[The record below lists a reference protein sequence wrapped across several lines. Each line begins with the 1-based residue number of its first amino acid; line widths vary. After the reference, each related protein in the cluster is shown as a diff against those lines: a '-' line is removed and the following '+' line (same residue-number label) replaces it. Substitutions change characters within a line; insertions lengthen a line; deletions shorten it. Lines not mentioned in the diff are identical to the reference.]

1 MLFRSNDTA
10 TTEIYTGW
18 YTLSLHDALPI
29 SSGLKATAE
38 QCFAMLRP
46 GGVATIIGMIP
57 FGTKIELHGFEFL
70 RGEKKIQGSSMGSN
84 RFRIDMPRLV
94 EHYLKG
100 RLHLDDWISARIKLP
115 EINDGFA
122 NMKAGKVLR
131 SVIMFDA

>member
-1 MLFRSNDTA
+1 MTKGQVHHA
-10 TTEIYTGW
+10 IEAVGAKI
-18 YTLSLHDALPI
+18 
-29 SSGLKATAE
+29 TAE
-38 QCFAMLRP
+38 QAFQMLGP

-100 RLHLDDWISARIKLP
+100 RLHLDDWISARIKLT